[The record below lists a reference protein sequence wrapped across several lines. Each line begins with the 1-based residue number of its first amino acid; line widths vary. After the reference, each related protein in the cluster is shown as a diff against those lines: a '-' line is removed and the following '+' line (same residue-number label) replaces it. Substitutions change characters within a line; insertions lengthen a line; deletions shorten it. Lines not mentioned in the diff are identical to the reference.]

1 MIFKVDFEKAFD
13 SVRWDYL
20 DDVLNNSTSEFKFF
34 KGLKQGDPL
43 SHFLFIL
50 IMESLHLSFKNVLDA
65 DNSNLSSIVNV
76 LKCIFLAS
84 GLKINLHKS
93 KLMGIGIAQDVVNM
107 AANQIGCLTLSA
119 PFTYLGVKARGS
131 MSRITSWDVV
141 FAKFFFWLSKW
152 KLKTLSIGGRFTL
165 IKYVLS
171 PFPLYQMSIYKVPMG
186 VLHKLELIRR
196 NFFNVGNGDNTSF
209 WNDVWLVEVPLKLLF
224 LRLYALELDRHSS
237 VAVKLRDRSLN
248 MSFRRTPRGG
258 IEEEQ
263 LQLLRDST
271 FTILLP
277 NINDRWIWM
286 LESLGD
292 YSVKSARSFIDDLL
306 LPSVG
311 VPTRW
316 VNIVPIKINIFSWR
330 VCLDKLPTRLNL
342 SHRGIDIP
350 SIICPNCSIV
360 VESTS
365 HLFFS
370 CHLAHQIMLKVARW
384 WDLDVHDFHSQP
396 QHVMSY
402 LLAELNTIASLD
414 GHQRFITIS
423 YGDYCTIQNN
433 GLSKKHN
440 KLLVRCEKCWHWKC
454 VIVPPSFNSEI
465 TQSLTQPQQVDSQK
479 KGGRKKNKIKK
490 GVQNVEAEPQEPVA
504 AGRWLP
510 VEEEFLATCYVAVL
524 EDNNVRRSQKHE
536 TFWYR
541 VLNKFNSRIFQKRTK
556 DMLTSKWHTLNANC
570 QKFNAAYNR
579 AKRLGKSSKKDVDL
593 MKRAQSIYRDEHKGV
608 LFSQEDAWAILKF
621 HPKWDAPEQ
630 VDLTGDVSGLPKR
643 IYSVTMHDHR
653 VNPVRVV
660 NGAGA
665 SSEREAAERA
675 FEAQAE
681 KDRTLM
687 RLEVLRFLATSTKD
701 LDDDDAYWIKKQK
714 RLIKNKMR
722 NDLGDEDDEDE

>member
-1 MIFKVDFEKAFD
+1 MSRSNLERPLCDGLNRNHLYQENNILGIFKGI
-13 SVRWDYL
+13 
-20 DDVLNNSTSEFKFF
+20 DVNESLT
-34 KGLKQGDPL
+34 L
-43 SHFLFIL
+43 SHLFYAD
-50 IMESLHLSFKNVLDA
+50 DA
-65 DNSNLSSIVNV
+65 VFV
-76 LKCIFLAS
+76 
-84 GLKINLHKS
+84 
-93 KLMGIGIAQDVVNM
+93 GIAQDVVNM

-119 PFTYLGVKARGS
+119 PFAYLGVKARDI

-141 FAKFFFWLSKW
+141 FAKFFSWLSKW

-165 IKYVLS
+165 IKSVLS
-171 PFPLYQMSIYKVPMG
+171 PLPFYQMSIYKVLIG

-196 NFFNVGNGDNTSF
+196 NFFNVTLLLTRRSPWIDIIREF
-209 WNDVWLVEVPLKLLF
+209 NDLSRKVPLKLLF
-224 LRLYALELDRHSS
+224 LRLYALELDRHSI

-258 IEEEQ
+258 IEKEQ

-286 LESLGD
+286 LESSGD

-316 VNIVPIKINIFSWR
+316 YCCGVYFASLI
-330 VCLDKLPTRLNL
+330 
-342 SHRGIDIP
+342 
-350 SIICPNCSIV
+350 
-360 VESTS
+360 
-365 HLFFS
+365 S
-370 CHLAHQIMLKVARW
+370 CHLAHQIMLKVAHW
-384 WDLDVHDFHSQP
+384 WDLDVHDFHSYGDWLFWFNNLRLP
-396 QHVMSY
+396 KR
-402 LLAELNTIASLD
+402 LKE
-414 GHQRFITIS
+414 ITIS

-454 VIVPPSFNSEI
+454 VIVVRARKAWTSTTKPTIIQLRNFPI
-465 TQSLTQPQQVDSQK
+465 THSTSTSRFAK
-479 KGGRKKNKIKK
+479 KNGRKKTKSKRGK
-490 GVQNVEAEPQEPVA
+490 NVEAEPQEPVA
-504 AGRWLP
+504 PGRWLP
-510 VEEEFLATCYVAVL
+510 VEEEFLATCYVAVS
-524 EDNNVRRSQKHE
+524 EDNNVGRAQKHE

-541 VLNKFNSRIFQKRTK
+541 VLNKFNSKIFQKRTK

-570 QKFNAAYNR
+570 QKFNAAYKR
-579 AKRLGKSSKKDVDL
+579 AKRLEKSSKKDVDL
-593 MKRAQSIYRDEHKGV
+593 MKRAQSIYRDEHKG
-608 LFSQEDAWAILKF
+608 
-621 HPKWDAPEQ
+621 
-630 VDLTGDVSGLPKR
+630 
-643 IYSVTMHDHR
+643 R

-701 LDDDDAYWIKKQK
+701 LDDDYAY
-714 RLIKNKMR
+714 
-722 NDLGDEDDEDE
+722 